1 MFSIELLELRKPS
14 VINWNRDTLTL
25 LFGVLAVG
33 MLAVEMYRR
42 YKKANEDVKE
52 QKKTERRKGNKKRR

>member
-1 MFSIELLELRKPS
+1 M
-14 VINWNRDTLTL
+14 INWNRDTLTL